1 MTKSLTPVDKGGYF
15 VFPPDESYRSINLI
29 KDENVITVNNYFEC
43 LNYAEG
49 GFLPQPAGEYFFNVE
64 KITLYIQ
71 FYFLVELFGYSF
83 SYK

>member
-1 MTKSLTPVDKGGYF
+1 MTPVDKGGYF

-43 LNYAEG
+43 LNYVKAVSATASRRI
-49 GFLPQPAGEYFFNVE
+49 LLMLK

-71 FYFLVELFGYSF
+71 FYFLVDCLATVSLINNL
-83 SYK
+83 